1 MIISLCE
8 RSLEKLPEDKSSTD
22 LNWKKHFGYRHET
35 GAASVETPG
44 SLSHMPEY
52 EGKRGRE
59 DGKEKDNRSCE
70 MTGEAGFSSW
80 QRGQIKLLLSS
91 LVLAFHA
98 PELVVFGAV
107 QRKNY
112 YHELIFPALKT
123 VMQHHYIQEKEL
135 LLETA
140 SGHSKGRNIATDM
153 ALSSGTAELHMK
165 NIHKMQPAVHPQ
177 CGPLLLCDTRS
188 NPIDLCSSSADSSAC
203 FDSPATPEISPI

>member
-1 MIISLCE
+1 MAFPAD
-8 RSLEKLPEDKSSTD
+8 R
-22 LNWKKHFGYRHET
+22 
-35 GAASVETPG
+35 
-44 SLSHMPEY
+44 
-52 EGKRGRE
+52 EGKL
-59 DGKEKDNRSCE
+59 NS
-70 MTGEAGFSSW
+70 FSHA
-80 QRGQIKLLLSS
+80 

-98 PELVVFGAV
+98 PEVVVFGAV

-165 NIHKMQPAVHPQ
+165 NIHEMQPAVQPQ
-177 CGPLLLCDTRS
+177 CGLLLLDSRS
-188 NPIDLCSSSADSSAC
+188 NPTDQCSSCADSSASVE
-203 FDSPATPEISPI
+203 SPAIAEISPI